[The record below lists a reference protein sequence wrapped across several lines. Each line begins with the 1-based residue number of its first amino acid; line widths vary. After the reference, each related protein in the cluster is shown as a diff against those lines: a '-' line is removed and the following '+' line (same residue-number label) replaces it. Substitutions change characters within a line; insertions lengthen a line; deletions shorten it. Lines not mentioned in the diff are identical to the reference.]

1 MIDGFQRSANTFA
14 VTAFQVAQ
22 PEPVNVAHHLHAAA
36 QIIAAVR
43 AGIPTI
49 VLVREPEETILSH
62 MIRLPY
68 ATGRQ
73 AIKNYIRFCEGVA
86 PYRRGFVVGEF
97 RAVTSDFGAVVR
109 DLNATFHTSFAE
121 FEHTDEN
128 VLALLRPDRA
138 AEPRAVRSSSRN
150 TRSHGRPR
158 SARTRRRACANASW
172 TRASRAFGIGADR
185 ATRPSSPPRPG
196 SERGDLPAVRN
207 PRAGR
212 KVGWGFADQVVSSA
226 TNFALHDHRRA
237 LARAE
242 RARRRVARLLRLR
255 PVGHLPARADHR
267 AAHRVSATLSLESA
281 SRSRAAPSR
290 RA

>member
-1 MIDGFQRSANTFA
+1 MAEPMTVSPLARTGSVAVGLSRARYSVRSALSTKPGLYLPLARRRYAGNVGKVVEPGATQVVIDGFQRSANTFA

-73 AIKNYIRFCEGVA
+73 AIKNYIRFCEGVE

-128 VLALLRPDRA
+128 VRRCFDLIEQRNRERFGSVEEHTVARPSSERAHEKESVRERFMDPGLAGLRDR
-138 AEPRAVRSSSRN
+138 
-150 TRSHGRPR
+150 
-158 SARTRRRACANASW
+158 
-172 TRASRAFGIGADR
+172 ADR
-185 ATRPSSPPRPG
+185 AYAALVTPS
-196 SERGDLPAVRN
+196 
-207 PRAGR
+207 AG
-212 KVGWGFADQVVSSA
+212 Q
-226 TNFALHDHRRA
+226 
-237 LARAE
+237 
-242 RARRRVARLLRLR
+242 
-255 PVGHLPARADHR
+255 
-267 AAHRVSATLSLESA
+267 
-281 SRSRAAPSR
+281 
-290 RA
+290 